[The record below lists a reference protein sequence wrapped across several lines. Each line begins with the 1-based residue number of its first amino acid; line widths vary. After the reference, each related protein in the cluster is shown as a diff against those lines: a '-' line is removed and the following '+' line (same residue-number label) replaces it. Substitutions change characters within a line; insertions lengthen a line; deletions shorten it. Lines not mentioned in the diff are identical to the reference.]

1 MFNFFTDDINSNF
14 NKTSTLKLLEIK
26 KNANTNEQKN
36 HQVVL
41 RESKCLFPFDKSSLR
56 QAQCIAAHR
65 RTSQCI
71 ASLCASHH
79 K

>member
-41 RESKCLFPFDKSSLR
+41 RESKCLFPTGKIL
-56 QAQCIAAHR
+56 
-65 RTSQCI
+65 
-71 ASLCASHH
+71 
-79 K
+79 